1 MMLLSRS
8 RVILIYFV
16 LQCYAYTSPEY
27 FSSATT
33 EGQKQEVSFFS
44 PLTFLLCFFFCF
56 FFRHCSFVC
65 LSVRFLPRFICF
77 FCCSCFFFSF
87 FGDPCAFWFT
97 DEGSLKVARVL
108 SAKLKVFS
116 SLKKAGFLNVCEN

>member
-44 PLTFLLCFFFCF
+44 PLTFLLCFFFVF
-56 FFRHCSFVC
+56 FSSLFVC
-65 LSVRFLPRFICF
+65 LFVSSFFASFYLFLLLFL
-77 FCCSCFFFSF
+77 FFFLSF